1 MSGSFY
7 QNGIFSRVTAFG
19 AEIKETIKEAVSRN
33 FDCFIRDGKVVGMF
47 IRNPLTGTEVYI
59 EKTEENLGWGWNKSE
74 ANRPDGWDREFFLGR
89 LRGDISGI
97 KRSLPFTKRQQKG
110 QAV

>member
-1 MSGSFY
+1 MSGSFN
-7 QNGIFSRVTAFG
+7 QSGIFSRVTAFG
-19 AEIKETIKEAVSRN
+19 AEIKETIKQAVNRN
-33 FDCFIRDGKVVGMF
+33 LDCFVSDGKVVSMF

-59 EKTEENLGWGWNKSE
+59 ERTEENLGWGWNKSE
-74 ANRPDGWDREFFLGR
+74 ANRLDGWDREFFLGR

-97 KRSLPFTKRQQKG
+97 KRSLPFTKRQRKG